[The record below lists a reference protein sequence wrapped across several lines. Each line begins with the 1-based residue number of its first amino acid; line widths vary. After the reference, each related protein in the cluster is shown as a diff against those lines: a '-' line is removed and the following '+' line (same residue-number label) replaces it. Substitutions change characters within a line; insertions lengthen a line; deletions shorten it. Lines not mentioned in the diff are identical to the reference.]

1 MLPAP
6 LATALFAA
14 QNLLSQAWQR
24 WFIEVAK
31 SHKFVDRGDPST
43 YDFTQAALTTN
54 GVWND
59 LDLSSIIPK
68 GTVLVLIRASVSD
81 ETVGLLLAFR
91 KNGQANAINAS
102 QIRTQEVSILN
113 SSDMIVACDNQR
125 IIEYAATNTT
135 WTTIQIIVR
144 GWWV

>member
-1 MLPAP
+1 MQPPP
-6 LATALFAA
+6 LATAFFDLGRDI
-14 QNLLSQAWQR
+14 SQAWQR
-24 WFIEVAK
+24 WFNLVAGN
-31 SHKFVDRGDPST
+31 HKFVDRGDPST

-59 LDLSSIIPK
+59 LNLSSIIPK

-91 KNGQANAINAS
+91 KNGQKNTINAS
-102 QIRTQEVSILN
+102 QIRTQQVSMYN